1 MWKQQND
8 SLIAQLNRKTC
19 EVKDL
24 KSQLQEKK
32 LEINK
37 VKERLNKIKG
47 KPVDTKFEKPLVGR
61 QPTTFKFQK
70 PLVLGNCLHSLTLLR
85 EKSFQ
90 SPGDFQFSIV
100 NTMNNQT
107 GAVFRYLF
115 EKEKLYRSNFIDWY
129 RNLRIVLT
137 AEDKLNSL
145 EQPLHVASVLAPRQV
160 LPKEELKTMFSQQA
174 EQELLQT
181 VKAFQCGSKN
191 RYDGF
196 VHTYN
201 MHGMG
206 KTVNE
211 LHAMLKLH

>member
-90 SPGDFQFSIV
+90 SP
-100 NTMNNQT
+100 
-107 GAVFRYLF
+107 
-115 EKEKLYRSNFIDWY
+115 
-129 RNLRIVLT
+129 
-137 AEDKLNSL
+137 
-145 EQPLHVASVLAPRQV
+145 
-160 LPKEELKTMFSQQA
+160 
-174 EQELLQT
+174 EQELLQI
-181 VKAFQCGSKN
+181 VRSFHACKQEEGQSVSSYVLKMK
-191 RYDGF
+191 RYIDNLEHLGHP
-196 VHTYN
+196 VSLN
-201 MHGMG
+201 LA
-206 KTVNE
+206 TVNE
-211 LHAMLKLH
+211 LHAMLKLHEQTLPKKDVTSVVMAIKAGRI